1 MLLRVS
7 FFIITFSLIGC
18 GSSSGSSGG
27 GSSVNTS
34 LSEAETLGAEYSKLM
49 AQTQYAIDFS
59 QGYLD
64 NTGSPDALANAIE
77 ANCQVVEDT
86 DNQRM
91 LQVELVNGSGTCPV
105 SYVNTTLVTSSSQT
119 SASARMSS
127 EYRLLDSALASQY
140 EVQAH
145 ECNNSTSVRQQGD
158 QNSTIEATVNCT
170 TTTRTKGTFTTK
182 IRVQMSVSS
191 GEVSI
196 SSNGTI
202 SNNGKTMSFNV
213 VYNNGGATSI
223 KINGQQADNAQLDG
237 LASIWQGIQ

>member
-1 MLLRVS
+1 
-7 FFIITFSLIGC
+7 
-18 GSSSGSSGG
+18 
-27 GSSVNTS
+27 
-34 LSEAETLGAEYSKLM
+34 
-49 AQTQYAIDFS
+49 
-59 QGYLD
+59 
-64 NTGSPDALANAIE
+64 
-77 ANCQVVEDT
+77 
-86 DNQRM
+86 
-91 LQVELVNGSGTCPV
+91 
-105 SYVNTTLVTSSSQT
+105 
-119 SASARMSS
+119 
-127 EYRLLDSALASQY
+127 
-140 EVQAH
+140 
-145 ECNNSTSVRQQGD
+145 VRQQGD